1 MALAGNI
8 PALKMQY
15 SFHKD
20 YLSTLE
26 PLLYHYKCP
35 ILRDQAKSK
44 AYVQTGVMQ
53 LVIQL
58 DRALQLSPLES
69 PLLSSLVVKAFQTE
83 LDSVR

>member
-8 PALKMQY
+8 PHLKMQY
-15 SFHKD
+15 SFHKE

-26 PLLYHYKCP
+26 PLLSHHKCP
-35 ILRDQAKSK
+35 ILKDQTKSK

-69 PLLSSLVVKAFQTE
+69 PLLSSLVVKASQTE
-83 LDSVR
+83 LGSVR